1 MIKIIHSYWAYI
13 VLLIMIIAVVNAIIG
28 VSSKKEFKAKDLR
41 ISLFALI
48 ASHIQLI
55 IGFIAYFMSD
65 FYATMGNV
73 GMGEVM
79 KNSELRKPLV
89 EHPIMILIAIA
100 LITIGFTKHKK
111 RATDTAKF
119 KAISI
124 FYTIA
129 LLIILGMIPWKLW
142 LNN

>member
-1 MIKIIHSYWAYI
+1 M
-13 VLLIMIIAVVNAIIG
+13 
-28 VSSKKEFKAKDLR
+28 R
-41 ISLFALI
+41 
-48 ASHIQLI
+48 
-55 IGFIAYFMSD
+55 
-65 FYATMGNV
+65 NV

-89 EHPIMILIAIA
+89 EHPIMILIAIT

-111 RATDTAKF
+111 KTTDIAKF
-119 KAISI
+119 KTISF

-142 LNN
+142 FTN